1 MDFKYEEQKRSL
13 YFKDRHQEYDP
24 KTGMPIMT
32 FEEAAELKADNFK
45 MLQEEPMVRRKFD
58 MAEYNDWKKEVDR
71 ETVRTQQKIEH
82 YKRSEELLRAIQDR
96 LSSVKDTQSEKEL
109 KSYLLTKL
117 GYKNAAYTDFISNQM
132 TQHGKE
138 AKNEAKRASI
148 LKTEDATSELYNY
161 NDKQVRDSQ
170 NLGFS
175 TAWDK
180 DAYTPS
186 SEFDKATYHAERKI
200 MTQKEFMKSRTKD
213 QKVLKRLQL
222 LWQGPEARMSDDAH
236 LQLYNYKQ
244 ISAMLEEDGSIK
256 RELFFD
262 QLQPVTKSE
271 IEANELDEPLHIRT
285 FSY

>member
-1 MDFKYEEQKRSL
+1 M
-13 YFKDRHQEYDP
+13 
-24 KTGMPIMT
+24 
-32 FEEAAELKADNFK
+32 
-45 MLQEEPMVRRKFD
+45 
-58 MAEYNDWKKEVDR
+58 
-71 ETVRTQQKIEH
+71 
-82 YKRSEELLRAIQDR
+82 LRAIQDR

-148 LKTEDATSELYNY
+148 LKTEDATSDLYNY

-213 QKVLKRLQL
+213 QQVLKRLQL

-236 LQLYNYKQ
+236 L
-244 ISAMLEEDGSIK
+244 
-256 RELFFD
+256 
-262 QLQPVTKSE
+262 
-271 IEANELDEPLHIRT
+271 
-285 FSY
+285 